1 MHKSSNFQ
9 IPKNP
14 KSTNPKSSM
23 AAAGSSSLVCRR
35 SSPNSR
41 VEELYRAE
49 QVDEATMAAAGRSSA
64 PPDGRGRTSA
74 PPPPQVSCS
83 GRVRHAPPPST
94 QIEVVGR
101 AWSSAPTRGR
111 RGTTGWR
118 KLRRRPV
125 SLRCYCGRW
134 SVASS
139 RAQGSSSSPPPPLRA
154 HTRGSSCS
162 PLRRPCGGGD
172 HQRSDG
178 ELALPSAGEPTILLQ
193 TALDCNSRIE
203 ILERGR
209 KGFFFEIRGR
219 RG

>member
-1 MHKSSNFQ
+1 
-9 IPKNP
+9 
-14 KSTNPKSSM
+14 M
-23 AAAGSSSLVCRR
+23 AAAGW
-35 SSPNSR
+35 SP
-41 VEELYRAE
+41 
-49 QVDEATMAAAGRSSA
+49 A

-125 SLRCYCGRW
+125 SLSAATAAGGP
-134 SVASS
+134 S
-139 RAQGSSSSPPPPLRA
+139 RARALKAAAARHLRLCAHTLEVAAAPRFAVRAEEVTTSGPTGSSHSHL
-154 HTRGSSCS
+154 RGSAPSCCR
-162 PLRRPCGGGD
+162 LR
-172 HQRSDG
+172 
-178 ELALPSAGEPTILLQ
+178 
-193 TALDCNSRIE
+193 LDCNSRIE

-209 KGFFFEIRGR
+209 KGFFLKLEDAGGDGTRMRFDSIHSLVKYHLLFTV
-219 RG
+219 

>member
-1 MHKSSNFQ
+1 
-9 IPKNP
+9 
-14 KSTNPKSSM
+14 M

-49 QVDEATMAAAGRSSA
+49 QVDEATMAAAGWSPA

-125 SLRCYCGRW
+125 SLSAATAAGGP
-134 SVASS
+134 S
-139 RAQGSSSSPPPPLRA
+139 RARALKAAVAARHLRRCAHTLEVAAAPCFAVRAEEVTTSGPTGSSHSHLRGSA
-154 HTRGSSCS
+154 PSCCRLRWIATRG
-162 PLRRPCGGGD
+162 
-172 HQRSDG
+172 
-178 ELALPSAGEPTILLQ
+178 
-193 TALDCNSRIE
+193 
-203 ILERGR
+203 
-209 KGFFFEIRGR
+209 
-219 RG
+219 